1 MMNVLDFFELKAE
14 PFANSPDGRFFFESA
29 QHAQVMARLRYVAE
43 SMKGL
48 GIVVGDIGA
57 GKTTLARRFM
67 ETLSD
72 DEYEAALLVVVHA
85 SITSDWLLTKIAMQ
99 LGVDEPAA
107 EKVTLLGQLYARLRE
122 IQHAGRR
129 AVVLIDEAQMLRS
142 REIMQ
147 ELRGLLNL
155 ELPGRKLLSLIFFG
169 LPDVDAA
176 IALDPPLAQRVALRI
191 HLQALP
197 LAVTEEYIKHR
208 LRVAG
213 ARQML
218 FSREA
223 VAAVH
228 EVSRG
233 TPRVINTLCDNA
245 MLEAYLLKRKAVG
258 RDLILS
264 AARDLGLVDAPP
276 APATAVARA
285 QADPL
290 DPRIVTPARAAAAPQ
305 PRAPAQDG
313 RPAAPSGPR
322 ADVPTAAR
330 TTAPPRPAGAPG
342 PAASRPPAPQAV
354 PPRAPAGQAPAAP
367 RPARA
372 IVSPRSPAAAPAG
385 PAPGAAAPGV
395 RPVQSPPA
403 RPAVAPAPAKP
414 GAADFESLDDLLA
427 DLDKA

>member
-1 MMNVLDFFELKAE
+1 MNVLDFFELRAE

-67 ETLSD
+67 ETLSE

-107 EKVTLLGQLYARLRE
+107 DKVTLLGQLYARLRE
-122 IQHAGRR
+122 IHDAGKR

-169 LPDVDAA
+169 LPDVDSA

-197 LAVTEEYIKHR
+197 LAVTEEYIRHR

-276 APATAVARA
+276 APAAGLAPGRM

-290 DPRIVTPARAAAAPQ
+290 DPRLVTPARAVAARPPAPR
-305 PRAPAQDG
+305 PGGPPAPASPG
-313 RPAAPSGPR
+313 RAHVPGAPK
-322 ADVPTAAR
+322 
-330 TTAPPRPAGAPG
+330 TTQQPRPAGASGAVAP
-342 PAASRPPAPQAV
+342 RPLAPQAV
-354 PPRAPAGQAPAAP
+354 APRAPTSRAPAGQTPSAA
-367 RPARA
+367 RPAG
-372 IVSPRSPAAAPAG
+372 VPALR
-385 PAPGAAAPGV
+385 PAPQA
-395 RPVQSPPA
+395 PA
-403 RPAVAPAPAKP
+403 RPAGAPA
-414 GAADFESLDDLLA
+414 AARSGGDDLESLDDLLA